1 METSEQDVSTFRLIL
16 VSMRVLFCLVF
27 KIVKHSMVKA
37 IVRIF
42 GGALK
47 KKEKEEFR

>member
-16 VSMRVLFCLVF
+16 VSMRVRFCLVF
-27 KIVKHSMVKA
+27 EIVDTFDGQGRCEDFWLRV
-37 IVRIF
+37 
-42 GGALK
+42 K